1 MAIQE
6 FGQSL
11 LSDIR
16 ERNERERRRA
26 RKQEEKDLLLGI
38 GMKVADSAL
47 TSYAN
52 RKTNKFLQSETF
64 LANNL
69 QYKTQLKKA
78 NKDITDY
85 QGFQENPNYFI
96 NEYVQ
101 LHKPAWDAYA
111 NANSSV
117 TDLSKQLQEAAQ
129 KHSEERLA
137 ELNEDRIKAARSLA
151 ASSGG
156 SETAYRDAV
165 IASRPQGGIKGAV
178 MSFGNFI
185 TGGTAHDAALMTN
198 LHGKSE
204 TYKSLYKQNPTLAL
218 STVKMQEQ
226 LAKNGVTFSEAPIT
240 YGERFTRKDTAIFG
254 GTKDTTAYE
263 LLQNGKVWGYQN
275 SNGERI
281 SLKVEAQTLR
291 EQYASRE
298 VPTVDEAKMVQQQFS
313 AVIPDRQAEIL
324 QDIAVSNYGTTAEDK
339 AQADAGLRDMYG
351 NLRINSVLLQ
361 QQIGMTENESM
372 VVAAEIEILRQQ
384 VRRGGQKSFDF
395 DDPANQVIGFETET
409 NANSVSPLLTMAAV
423 DSLQQRN
430 VLGRNTAA
438 YEKLRREAEAAFSDE
453 NNPFVGEFIKT
464 FGELDYGTQS
474 DMVTWMKQYPTFT
487 ARREDGTS
495 VISELINDYPHL
507 NPPDLVQMPVNPYT
521 GRRYNDR

>member
-11 LSDIR
+11 LSDVR
-16 ERNERERRRA
+16 ENRRKRDREERKR
-26 RKQEEKDLLLGI
+26 QEKAVAMGLGL
-38 GMKVADSAL
+38 KLADSAL
-47 TSYAN
+47 TSYQN
-52 RKTNKFLQSETF
+52 RKINQFLQDEPF
-64 LANNL
+64 LTKNL
-69 QYKTQLKKA
+69 QYKTQLKRA
-78 NKDITDY
+78 SKDITDY

-111 NANSSV
+111 NADSSV
-117 TDLSKQLQEAAQ
+117 TNLSEKLQEAAQ

-137 ELNEDRIKAARSLA
+137 ELNEDRMKAARSLA

-165 IASRPQGGIKGAV
+165 IASRSSGGIKGAV

-226 LAKNGVTFSEAPIT
+226 LAKDGVTFTKAPIT
-240 YGERFTRKDTAIFG
+240 YGERFTRKDTTIFG

-275 SNGERI
+275 SKGDRI

-324 QDIAVSNYGTTAEDK
+324 KDIAVSNYGTTAEDK

-351 NLRINSVLLQ
+351 NLKINSVLLQ

-423 DSLQQRN
+423 DSLQRRN

-438 YEKLRREAEAAFSDE
+438 YERLRQEAEAAFSDE
-453 NNPFVGEFIKT
+453 NNPFVREFIKT

-495 VISELINDYPHL
+495 VISELVNDYPHL